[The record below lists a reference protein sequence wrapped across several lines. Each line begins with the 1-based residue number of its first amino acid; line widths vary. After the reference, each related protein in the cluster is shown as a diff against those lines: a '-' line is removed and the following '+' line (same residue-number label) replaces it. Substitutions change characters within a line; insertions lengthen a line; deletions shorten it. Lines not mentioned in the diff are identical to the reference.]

1 MVFIKILAKIKCME
15 HVFEKVG
22 IIYNQDIEES
32 KAVALNLKEKIKNSS
47 VFSMDEMNKNINLAI
62 VIGGDGTFLKAAR
75 FFSSTKI
82 PILGLN
88 LGRLGYLAQ
97 AKPDDIDEVIEKIS
111 KKDFTIENR
120 LMLKANNSIALNDI
134 VVKGSNCARSA
145 TLDLYINNKKLCY
158 YVADGIIISTPTGS
172 TAYSLSA
179 GGPIVSPDIDCFL
192 IIPICPHTLNT
203 RPIVIPSFEKIIIKA
218 SEKNQ
223 KLNVSFDGQ
232 VDRVVDEELKIEKN
246 ENFAK
251 LIILNQQKDK
261 FYDILKE
268 KLHWSLSFKR

>member
-75 FFSSTKI
+75 FFSSTKV

-134 VVKGSNCARSA
+134 VVKGSNFARSA
-145 TLDLYINNKKLCY
+145 TLDLYINNKKLCS

-232 VDRVVDEELKIEKN
+232 VDRVVDEEIKIEKN